1 MQALERTQPVL
12 PMRPGQPE
20 RRTSDYVRHGT
31 SSLFAALDVAAGR
44 VIVNR
49 RAIGTRA
56 RRPRRTHPRRG
67 GVRHCRRGGRRM
79 EPPVEERGVAGP
91 QVRVLRRQL
100 ALPVSRMSQ
109 WCVRRS
115 SRAVVIFA
123 SPNTLGHSA
132 NGRLVVTITE
142 VRS

>member
-1 MQALERTQPVL
+1 
-12 PMRPGQPE
+12 
-20 RRTSDYVRHGT
+20 
-31 SSLFAALDVAAGR
+31 
-44 VIVNR
+44 
-49 RAIGTRA
+49 
-56 RRPRRTHPRRG
+56 
-67 GVRHCRRGGRRM
+67 M